1 VNRRNGT
8 LILIVLL
15 FFAVVCEGIA
25 RAEELEERL
34 NSPDRSNEA
43 VENGILKDENGL
55 EKKDYQRDPGGKEFL
70 LDTLYHYGF
79 LWFFRLF
86 YVRQKEDRIFD
97 TSFSKWIDNI
107 TEAPVWDDEDS
118 FFTNFVIHPL
128 FGAEYYLFYR
138 ARGHSV
144 WASALGS
151 FIQST
156 LFEYA
161 IEGLVETPS
170 LQDLIFTP
178 AIGTPLGIVLEN
190 ASEWLV
196 ERDNSVAKVAGH
208 IVNPTRI
215 FFKDTKFGILNP
227 LTGSFAFQGPFT
239 ITPNK
244 SRSLEFAY
252 PFFLESPI
260 PVGRVMGSFEVIDLE
275 KNFGGQFILYSL
287 RADFPSSDQRYG
299 VYLKYPYSGV
309 QNVSLDGEEIDNGF
323 EFSNLLLGGKFLLL
337 NSEDFSVSGGLEI
350 IPPTAFKDNKD
361 RLKAVDNYGRDFP
374 LYLAS
379 AVTVSPYVS
388 TAAKRSA
395 VSLMGSLGV
404 DLIFNADK
412 LEEDNFETRIKYSS
426 AVGVEIP
433 VLACPALFV
442 EFNGYTLATANTLKK
457 TDIFL
462 TPGLRFGKRFSPGF
476 GLQIPLAGRSAD
488 IANASFVVDFQV
500 RF

>member
-1 VNRRNGT
+1 MSKRKRH
-8 LILIVLL
+8 LIVLL
-15 FFAVVCEGIA
+15 LFFFTVIGEGSG
-25 RAEELEERL
+25 RAEDLEDRL
-34 NSPDRSNEA
+34 NSLTPSNEI
-43 VENGILKDENGL
+43 VEEGEPGDENGS
-55 EKKDYQRDPGGKEFL
+55 EKEYGKEPGVKEFL
-70 LDTLYHYGF
+70 LDTVYHYGF
-79 LWFFRLF
+79 LWAGRFF

-107 TEAPVWDDEDS
+107 TQAPVWDDEDS

-144 WASALGS
+144 WASAIGS
-151 FIQST
+151 FVQSA

-161 IEGLVETPS
+161 VEGLVETPS

-190 ASEWLV
+190 VSDWLV

-208 IVNPTRI
+208 LVNPTRI

-227 LTGSFAFQGPFT
+227 LTGSFAFQGPFS

-252 PFFLESPI
+252 PFFLEPPI
-260 PVGRVMGSFEVIDLE
+260 PVGKVTGTFEVVDL
-275 KNFGGQFILYSL
+275 KRRVGGQFIFYSA
-287 RADFPSSDQRYG
+287 RVEFPSSDNRYS
-299 VYLKYPYSGV
+299 VYLKYPYAGV
-309 QNVSLDGEEIDNGF
+309 NNVTLDGDELDNGF
-323 EFSNLLLGGKFLLL
+323 EFSNLLFGGKFLLL
-337 NSEDFSVSGGLEI
+337 NSEDFSVSGGIEI

-361 RLKAVDNYGRDFP
+361 RLKAVDNYARDFP
-374 LYLAS
+374 LYLAG

-388 TAAKRSA
+388 AAVKRSP
-395 VSLMGSLGV
+395 VSLLGSFGV

-426 AVGVEIP
+426 AVGAEIP
-433 VLACPALFV
+433 VLASPALFV
-442 EFNGYTLATANTLKK
+442 EFNGYTLVTANTIKK

-462 TPGLRFGKRFSPGF
+462 TPGLRFGKRYSPGF
-476 GLQIPLAGRSAD
+476 GVQIPLAGRSED
-488 IANASFVVDFQV
+488 IANASFIVDFQV

>member
-1 VNRRNGT
+1 MNKRKGP
-8 LILIVLL
+8 LILL
-15 FFAVVCEGIA
+15 FIFFFTVISEGIV
-25 RAEELEERL
+25 RAEELEDRL
-34 NSPDRSNEA
+34 NSLTPSNEA
-43 VENGILKDENGL
+43 VEEGKPGDENGS
-55 EKKDYQRDPGGKEFL
+55 EKGYENDAAVKEFL
-70 LDTLYHYGF
+70 LDTAYHYGF
-79 LWFFRLF
+79 LWFFRFF

-107 TEAPVWDDEDS
+107 TQAPVWDDEDS

-144 WASALGS
+144 WGSALGS
-151 FIQST
+151 FIQSA

-170 LQDLIFTP
+170 LPDLIFTP

-190 ASEWLV
+190 VSDWLV

-244 SRSLEFAY
+244 SRSFEFSY
-252 PFFLESPI
+252 PFFLEPPI
-260 PVGRVMGSFEVIDLE
+260 PVGRVMGSFEVVDLE
-275 KNFGGQFILYSL
+275 KNVGGQFILYSL
-287 RADFPSSDQRYG
+287 RVDFPSSDNRYG

-309 QNVSLDGEEIDNGF
+309 NNVTLDGDELDNGF
-323 EFSNLLLGGKFLLL
+323 EFSNLLIGGKFLLF
-337 NSEDFSVSGGLEI
+337 NAEDFSVSGGLEV

-379 AVTVSPYVS
+379 AVTVSPYISAGV
-388 TAAKRSA
+388 KRKQL
-395 VSLMGSLGV
+395 SLLGSFGV

-412 LEEDNFETRIKYSS
+412 FEEDNFETRIKY
-426 AVGVEIP
+426 ATALGANVP
-433 VLACPALFV
+433 VVASPCLFV
-442 EFNGYTLATANTLKK
+442 EFNGYTLVTANTIEK

-462 TPGLRFGKRFSPGF
+462 TPGLRFGKRYSPGF
-476 GLQIPLAGRSAD
+476 GVQIPLAGRSED
-488 IANASFVVDFQV
+488 IANASFIVDFQV

>member
-1 VNRRNGT
+1 MNKRKGP
-8 LILIVLL
+8 LILLVL
-15 FFAVVCEGIA
+15 FFFTVIGEGIV
-25 RAEELEERL
+25 RAEELEDRL
-34 NSPDRSNEA
+34 NSLTPSNEA
-43 VENGILKDENGL
+43 VEEGKPGDENGP
-55 EKKDYQRDPGGKEFL
+55 EKRYARDPGVKEFL
-70 LDTLYHYGF
+70 LDTVYHYGF
-79 LWFFRLF
+79 LWAGRFF

-107 TEAPVWDDEDS
+107 TQAPVWDDEDS

-144 WASALGS
+144 WASAIGS
-151 FIQST
+151 FVQSA

-161 IEGLVETPS
+161 IEGLVEPPS

-190 ASEWLV
+190 VSDWLV

-208 IVNPTRI
+208 LVNPTRI

-227 LTGSFAFQGPFT
+227 LTGSFAFQGPFS

-244 SRSLEFAY
+244 SSSLELSY
-252 PFFLESPI
+252 PFFLEPPI
-260 PVGRVMGSFEVIDLE
+260 PVGKVTGTFEVVDL
-275 KNFGGQFILYSL
+275 KRRVGGQFIFYSA
-287 RADFPSSDQRYG
+287 RVEFPSSDNRYS
-299 VYLKYPYSGV
+299 VYLKYPYAGV
-309 QNVSLDGEEIDNGF
+309 NNVTLDGDELDNGF
-323 EFSNLLLGGKFLLL
+323 EFSNLLFGGKFLLL
-337 NSEDFSVSGGLEI
+337 NSEDFSVSGGIEI

-361 RLKAVDNYGRDFP
+361 RLKAVDNYARDFP
-374 LYLAS
+374 LYLAG

-388 TAAKRSA
+388 AAVKRSP
-395 VSLMGSLGV
+395 VSLLGSFGV

-426 AVGVEIP
+426 AVGAEIP
-433 VLACPALFV
+433 VLASPALFV
-442 EFNGYTLATANTLKK
+442 ELNGYTLVTANTIKK

-462 TPGLRFGKRFSPGF
+462 TPGLRFGKRYSPGF
-476 GLQIPLAGRSAD
+476 GVQIPLAGRSED
-488 IANASFVVDFQV
+488 IANASFIVDFQV